1 MTDVGP
7 EALDLLPM
15 AEVAE
20 RLRVSEKTVA
30 RMIRQGVFTKLK
42 MGGLVRIDPAEVEAY
57 KNRLIA
63 EAEAAK
69 AS

>member
-42 MGGLVRIDPAEVEAY
+42 VGSLIRIDPVEVAAY
-57 KNRLIA
+57 IKHLHER
-63 EAEAAK
+63 AK